1 MSFFGKITNVFDDV
15 TSKAKKVFQTDE
27 EKLNA
32 KKLLNKIIM
41 EFILRDDVIEKMVK
55 GIYEYTKMNLFDPT
69 LARLKDGEL
78 DNYFDEML
86 LVDYFLQNNNLQKY
100 IEGNVTKNTKLIEAM
115 VSKLS
120 KMLVKLY
127 DSLLDS
133 KENIFEKIEAVQKH
147 LLEEGLNE
155 LNSTFD
161 EIKRNT
167 IKETRNIPKK
177 FLTDEIDNLSC
188 SFESIMMT
196 SLAAKEL
203 VKEDFLNIAQILIKN
218 GAINEQGQF
227 NVKMLEG
234 IQPSGKELIP
244 FVVLSRLSDKEKE
257 VPKENKSGIFGGF
270 DFNNAFNQ
278 VKSTMKNIGE
288 SIQNKDLSEFGKNVS
303 QMKNQFSVIYANVK
317 GIQKAIETLADIDF
331 GKYAQYKDMII
342 NFCKNFY
349 NKIEE
354 FVTKNLDIRKLLF
367 KFIEIAI
374 LTKIFE
380 CFLKVFETKE
390 MKALFGE
397 KIKVVKNVITKL
409 KDEKVEE
416 QKK

>member
-257 VPKENKSGIFGGF
+257 VPKEN
-270 DFNNAFNQ
+270 
-278 VKSTMKNIGE
+278 NIH
-288 SIQNKDLSEFGKNVS
+288 SYQ
-303 QMKNQFSVIYANVK
+303 Q
-317 GIQKAIETLADIDF
+317 
-331 GKYAQYKDMII
+331 
-342 NFCKNFY
+342 C
-349 NKIEE
+349 
-354 FVTKNLDIRKLLF
+354 
-367 KFIEIAI
+367 
-374 LTKIFE
+374 
-380 CFLKVFETKE
+380 
-390 MKALFGE
+390 
-397 KIKVVKNVITKL
+397 
-409 KDEKVEE
+409 
-416 QKK
+416 

>member
-147 LLEEGLNE
+147 L
-155 LNSTFD
+155 
-161 EIKRNT
+161 
-167 IKETRNIPKK
+167 
-177 FLTDEIDNLSC
+177 
-188 SFESIMMT
+188 
-196 SLAAKEL
+196 
-203 VKEDFLNIAQILIKN
+203 
-218 GAINEQGQF
+218 
-227 NVKMLEG
+227 
-234 IQPSGKELIP
+234 
-244 FVVLSRLSDKEKE
+244 
-257 VPKENKSGIFGGF
+257 
-270 DFNNAFNQ
+270 
-278 VKSTMKNIGE
+278 
-288 SIQNKDLSEFGKNVS
+288 
-303 QMKNQFSVIYANVK
+303 
-317 GIQKAIETLADIDF
+317 
-331 GKYAQYKDMII
+331 
-342 NFCKNFY
+342 
-349 NKIEE
+349 
-354 FVTKNLDIRKLLF
+354 
-367 KFIEIAI
+367 
-374 LTKIFE
+374 
-380 CFLKVFETKE
+380 
-390 MKALFGE
+390 
-397 KIKVVKNVITKL
+397 
-409 KDEKVEE
+409 
-416 QKK
+416 